1 MARNSRFDGLM
12 VPTMRAAQ
20 RVRNKVGLYF
30 DRRTD
35 TPLVQRRDGST
46 VELGRLNIEE
56 QTGTSGE
63 MLTLRPD
70 GRYRSG
76 PLANGWRAHTRGIVV
91 WEDFISG
98 KSSSLDIGTRPWS
111 NGSTGSGGSLG
122 KVNDN
127 QASQRG
133 KCAGVVRITIASGSS
148 DPSRKTFYLGHN
160 SGGGA
165 TGTDTIVTPLPDDTW
180 CAVKIRSTDSNTQTV
195 IWAGMQDH
203 AGRWPDD
210 DASWLYIRLIGF
222 MYRARD
228 SPGNWQ
234 GIVRAGVTGGVGPKE
249 TLIDLGVAGNDT
261 WHEFAWNYRSRG
273 PNVGVQFYVDGAA
286 VGSVVTTNLPEDA
299 YGLSPI
305 FGAIGTSGNGD
316 TSGDKILEID
326 YFGFFAPCGD
336 RW

>member
-56 QTGTSGE
+56 QGGTAGE

-76 PLANGWRAHTRGIVV
+76 PLANAHRAYTRGIII
-91 WEDFISG
+91 WSDFISQ
-98 KSSSLDIGTRPWS
+98 KDASLDIGSWPWGNAKS
-111 NGSTGSGGSLG
+111 ASGGNIE
-122 KVNDN
+122 KVVDS

-133 KCAGVVRITIASGSS
+133 KCAGVVEIRIAEGSDDGSRRSMHLGGSTTETIFA
-148 DPSRKTFYLGHN
+148 
-160 SGGGA
+160 
-165 TGTDTIVTPLPDDTW
+165 PLPDDTW
-180 CAVKIRSTDSNTQTV
+180 CCVKARVPDVDTDLIIYALMTDQ
-195 IWAGMQDH
+195 

-210 DASWLYIRLIGF
+210 IGPPF
-222 MYRARD
+222 KTLRAIGAIYRTGD
-228 SPGNWQ
+228 SAGNWE
-234 GIVRAGVTGGVGPKE
+234 GICRNGQYASE
-249 TLIDLGVAGNDT
+249 TAVDLGVAGNDT

-273 PNVGVQFYVDGAA
+273 PNAGVQFYVDG
-286 VGSVVTTNLPEDA
+286 VPTGSVITTNLPPDG
-299 YGLSPI
+299 YGLSPC
-305 FGAIGTSGNGD
+305 IGIVGRVDEGTTVGVRSVQF
-316 TSGDKILEID
+316 D